1 MYGDFG
7 SDQYTSNNEITY
19 GDNYY
24 KREANGMNRI
34 DFNNV
39 MKPLDAKPV
48 TNPEDKFMAS
58 QQGIP
63 AYVINCQCKHNCRNE
78 YIPGFLAGKEGMIGG
93 KISEES
99 KENIIV
105 FLLFVIIYLCY
116 SFGQTLQKIN
126 SRIKK
131 NESGTNQ

>member
-24 KREANGMNRI
+24 KRETRH

-48 TNPEDKFMAS
+48 TGPEDKFMAS

-63 AYVINCQCKHNCRNE
+63 AYVINCQCTRGCKNE
-78 YIPGFLAGKEGMIGG
+78 YLPGVMAGKESMIGG
-93 KISEES
+93 KISEAN

-131 NESGTNQ
+131 NNMATNQ